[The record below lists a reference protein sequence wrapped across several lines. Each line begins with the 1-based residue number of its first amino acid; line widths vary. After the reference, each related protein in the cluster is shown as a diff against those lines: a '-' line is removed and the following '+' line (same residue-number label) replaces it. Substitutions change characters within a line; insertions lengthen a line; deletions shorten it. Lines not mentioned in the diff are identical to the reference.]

1 MLRLEALFAPVIVS
15 VNSVRLPPAVP
26 AVPIALL
33 VNAVKLV
40 GAFGTLAVVT
50 LPFTELLGM
59 LNEPFV
65 SAADGVE
72 K

>member
-1 MLRLEALFAPVIVS
+1 MLRLALLFAPVIVS
-15 VNSVRLPPAVP
+15 VNSVRLPPALP
-26 AVPIALL
+26 AVPTALF
-33 VNAVKLV
+33 VNAVKVV

-59 LNEPFV
+59 LNVPFV
-65 SAADGVE
+65 SAAEGVE